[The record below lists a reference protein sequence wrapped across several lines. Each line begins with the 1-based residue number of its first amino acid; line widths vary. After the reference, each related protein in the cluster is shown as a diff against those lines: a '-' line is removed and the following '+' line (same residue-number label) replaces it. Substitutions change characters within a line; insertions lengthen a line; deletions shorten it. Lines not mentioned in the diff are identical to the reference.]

1 MAKEKAPVFKKIA
14 QYQNIAANTN
24 PFIVIGDLIEDHNWE
39 YQMDRVTKDI
49 IKVPTRNT
57 YLMCKGCASCREIAK
72 QGKLI
77 TDWKVAQIVTKPL
90 EEWTKKEV
98 LSLVSKRYTIRELA
112 KVSGVKTA
120 KAFISTVKPLFN
132 EDKGI
137 RSLLFYNIPYSIIKL
152 FTGISQ
158 EEYET
163 YKKEYDE
170 EFEEA
175 PLEFTEKVGI

>member
-14 QYQNIAANTN
+14 QYKKIVANVN
-24 PFIVIGDLIEDHNWE
+24 PFIAIGDLIEDHNWE

-49 IKVPTRNT
+49 IKVPTRKT
-57 YLMCKGCASCREIAK
+57 YLMCEGCASCREITK

-90 EEWTKKEV
+90 EEWSKKEV
-98 LSLVSKRYTIRELA
+98 LSLVSKRYSIRELA

-132 EDKGI
+132 DDKGI
-137 RSLLFYNIPYSIIKL
+137 RSLLFYNIPYSVIKL
-152 FTGISQ
+152 LTGISP

-170 EFEEA
+170 EFEEL
-175 PLEFTEKVGI
+175 PLDFTEKVGV